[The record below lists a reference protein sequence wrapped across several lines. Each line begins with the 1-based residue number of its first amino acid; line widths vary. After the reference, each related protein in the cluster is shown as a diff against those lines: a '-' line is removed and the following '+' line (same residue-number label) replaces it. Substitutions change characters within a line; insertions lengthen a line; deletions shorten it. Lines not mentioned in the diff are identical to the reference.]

1 MDNFRQRLCFY
12 SPTVTDIS
20 LDHERNNEVQDV
32 MVFFGADKIGNMI
45 ILCVNQNY
53 KLKQSNSL
61 ILIRDPT
68 GLELTN
74 QETDKGSYEFSSW
87 KTPSLQFQCTVPM
100 RTWRIVFSGR
110 LRKGENYH
118 HLKINILWKA
128 FGFPVYCDKNNTFFK
143 HEIDHTDPDYI
154 NNLLGFDQFGQ
165 ISGSMVVDGKTE
177 MINMRAMR
185 LRRWNMSV
193 DDLAF
198 VGFMDSDI
206 VCSVQKLERINCH
219 GHLKTTSEHEI
230 FTPDDIHF
238 VSEENLE
245 NDSLTIEIH
254 HKNFSL
260 NSSLKSQMTVVLNTV
275 SIEIV
280 LGDDFKGILLC
291 FKDVHKTSKMVKCA
305 EDISVNDHKI
315 GLTVNLDSEMCMFS
329 NIVGN
334 KAKSLFQLKKAIVDG
349 LIKDIIVPDGIC
361 ITTVAMR
368 AHINENKE
376 LSIDLDSAIEKAKH
390 SDFEHLADYCER
402 LNDRWRSTKLCTE
415 LMEAISNG
423 VSEHCVYAVRSSG
436 TFEDGES
443 TSSAGQYITMLGC
456 TGRTCDIAAAVLEC
470 WSSNFSARALTYRK
484 NNGQPLMCDMAVIIQ
499 DQVSGPGVAGV
510 AFSRDPNT
518 GDPGKIT
525 VAASYGLEKAGVVS
539 GSVEPHEVVVS
550 RLRFEA
556 VDENFTN
563 SAGLMQATSNFSVEN
578 DGDAKPLQCISDN
591 LAKKLADICVQVEG
605 VFGSP
610 QDIEWAA
617 VEDRVYLLQSRP
629 ITSIFAWSNDEITH
643 EFDTPF
649 TSDDVI
655 MFYNVKEVYPNP
667 MHTLSLTLDFF
678 PMYPLFKLT
687 EGEPTE
693 IYRNKQLSYTHNNMC
708 LNVCQMF
715 QDLEPGS
722 VYVKI
727 IEYSIAG
734 KCFLTSEI
742 WEKILLKNRSSALKK
757 ILKSISTFKE
767 TLYLESRINET
778 HKLIC
783 SVNIEQSDT
792 ALDLLNNINSVVDV
806 LEKVTFCHV
815 ASSTNNII
823 SHTLLAIL
831 GLDFNKDSPID
842 TLSDLAASIDT
853 PDIINVSILKDI
865 QTIAAIVSEMSSKKE
880 FCDLPVE
887 NCNDWLKLNCEKG
900 YAQVEDFIKKYG
912 HRGVQELDFGSET
925 WSTDRN
931 RLFSCLQSLILYEH
945 RQSDKKP
952 TDINSSTVSRGY
964 IKKII
969 FDYLLKKYRQS
980 ISYREQSKDMLVQI
994 THKLRLGYRKLGDKL
1009 VAEGRIPDSKLIFF
1023 MSQYEVRKMCGSNN
1037 CPEIVHKATKRRKL
1051 WPDWI
1056 LLQFDDVCYGPPV
1069 PRTFLDEES
1078 VNSSTR
1084 FKGCSVFPGRVKNR
1098 ACVLEH
1104 IEDARCLRTGD
1115 ILIVKSVDIAWS
1127 PYFPIISGLITEI
1140 GGVISHGAVVA
1151 REYGLPCLVGVQNV
1165 KKYFK
1170 TGDMVILD
1178 SEKGFV
1184 SKGDSIITN

>member
-1 MDNFRQRLCFY
+1 MDNFRQRLCFS
-12 SPTVTDIS
+12 SPTVSDIS
-20 LDHERNNEVQDV
+20 LDQERNNDV
-32 MVFFGADKIGNMI
+32 EDLMVFF
-45 ILCVNQNY
+45 
-53 KLKQSNSL
+53 
-61 ILIRDPT
+61 
-68 GLELTN
+68 
-74 QETDKGSYEFSSW
+74 ETDRGSYEFSSW

-110 LRKGENYH
+110 LR
-118 HLKINILWKA
+118 WKP

-143 HEIDHTDPDYI
+143 HEIDLTDPDYI
-154 NNLLGFDQFGQ
+154 DNLLGFDQFGQ
-165 ISGSMVVDGKTE
+165 ITGSMVVNGKTE
-177 MINMRAMR
+177 MINMRAMK

-193 DDLAF
+193 EDSAF
-198 VGFMDSDI
+198 VGFMNSDI
-206 VCSVQKLERINCH
+206 MCSVQKLERINFR
-219 GHLKTTSEHEI
+219 GHLKTSSEHEI
-230 FTPDDIHF
+230 LPPDGIDF
-238 VSEENLE
+238 VSEEND
-245 NDSLTIEIH
+245 NKTIEIH

-260 NSSLKSQMTVVLNTV
+260 NASLKSQVTVILNTV

-291 FKDVHKTSKMVKCA
+291 FKDVYKTDKIVKFA

-315 GLTVNLDSEMCMFS
+315 GLTVNLASVMCMSS

-349 LIKDIIVPDGIC
+349 LINDIIVPDGIC

-368 AHINENKE
+368 THINENKK
-376 LSIDLDSAIEKAKH
+376 LSIDLNNAIEKAKQ
-390 SDFEHLADYCER
+390 SDFEQMAVYCKR
-402 LNDRWRSTKLCTE
+402 LNDQWRSTKLCAE
-415 LMEAISNG
+415 LLEAISNG
-423 VSEHCVYAVRSSG
+423 VNEHRVYAVRSSG

-443 TSSAGQYITMLGC
+443 TSSAGPIRHNSRL
-456 TGRTCDIAAAVLEC
+456 
-470 WSSNFSARALTYRK
+470 YRW
-484 NNGQPLMCDMAVIIQ
+484 NNGQPLMCDMAVIVQ
-499 DQVSGPGVAGV
+499 EQVSGPGMAGV

-556 VDENFTN
+556 VDDNVTT
-563 SAGLMQATSNFSVEN
+563 SAGLLQATSNFRVEN
-578 DGDAKPLQCISDN
+578 DNDEKPLQCISNN
-591 LAKKLADICVQVEG
+591 LAKKLADICVRLEG

-610 QDIEWAA
+610 QDIEWVA
-617 VEDRVYLLQSRP
+617 VEDRLYLLQSRP
-629 ITSIFAWSNDEITH
+629 ITSIFAWSNDEITR
-643 EFDTPF
+643 EFDSPF
-649 TSDDVI
+649 TSDDVV

-678 PMYPLFKLT
+678 STYPLFKLT

-734 KCFLTSEI
+734 QCFLTSDI
-742 WEKILLKNRSSALKK
+742 WEKILLKNRSSTLKK
-757 ILKSISTFKE
+757 ILKSFSTFKE
-767 TLYLESRINET
+767 TLYLEWRLNET
-778 HKLIC
+778 HKLI
-783 SVNIEQSDT
+783 SNANIEHSGT

-806 LEKVTFCHV
+806 LEKVTSCHV

-831 GLDFNKDSPID
+831 GLGFNKDSPID
-842 TLSDLAASIDT
+842 TLSSLATSIDT

-865 QTIAAIVSEMSSKKE
+865 QAIASVVSKMSSKKE

-887 NCNDWLKLNCEKG
+887 NCNDWLKVNCEKG
-900 YAQVEDFIKKYG
+900 YDQVEDFIQKYG

-925 WSTDRN
+925 WSTDPN
-931 RLFSCLQSLILYEH
+931 RLFTCLQSLILYEH

-952 TDINSSTVSRGY
+952 TDNDSSTVSRGY
-964 IKKII
+964 IQKMI

-994 THKLRLGYRKLGDKL
+994 THKLRLGYRKLGEKL
-1009 VAEGRIPDSKLIFF
+1009 VAEGKIPDSKLIFF
-1023 MSQYEVRKMCGSNN
+1023 MSQYEVRKMCGNNN
-1037 CPEIVHKATKRRKL
+1037 CPEIVHKASKRRKL

-1069 PRTFLDEES
+1069 PKTFLDEES
-1078 VNSSTR
+1078 VYSSIR
-1084 FKGCSVFPGRVKNR
+1084 FKGCCVFPGRVKNR

-1127 PYFPIISGLITEI
+1127 PYFPIISGLVTEI

-1170 TGDMVILD
+1170 TGDMIILD

-1184 SKGDSIITN
+1184 IKDDSIFTN

>member
-1 MDNFRQRLCFY
+1 MDNFRQRLCFS
-12 SPTVTDIS
+12 SPTVSDIL
-20 LDHERNNEVQDV
+20 LDHERNNEVQDL
-32 MVFFGADKIGNMI
+32 MVFFGTDKIGNMI

-53 KLKQSNSL
+53 NLKQSNSL
-61 ILIRDPT
+61 IHIRDPT
-68 GLELTN
+68 GLEFTN
-74 QETDKGSYEFSSW
+74 QETNRGSYEFSSW
-87 KTPSLQFQCTVPM
+87 KTSSLQFQCTVPM

-110 LRKGENYH
+110 LRNGENYCH
-118 HLKINILWKA
+118 VKMN
-128 FGFPVYCDKNNTFFK
+128 FF
-143 HEIDHTDPDYI
+143 I

-177 MINMRAMR
+177 MINMRAMK

-193 DDLAF
+193 EDSAF
-198 VGFMDSDI
+198 VGFMNIDI
-206 VCSVQKLERINCH
+206 MCSVQKLERINFR
-219 GHLKTTSEHEI
+219 GHLKTSSEHEI
-230 FTPDDIHF
+230 LTPDGIYF
-238 VSEENLE
+238 ISEEND
-245 NDSLTIEIH
+245 NPTIEIH

-260 NSSLKSQMTVVLNTV
+260 NASLKSQATVILNTV
-275 SIEIV
+275 SIEII

-291 FKDVHKTSKMVKCA
+291 FKDVDKTDKIVKSA

-315 GLTVNLDSEMCMFS
+315 GLTVNLASEMCMFS

-349 LIKDIIVPDGIC
+349 LINDIIVPDGIC

-368 AHINENKE
+368 THINENKK
-376 LSIDLDSAIEKAKH
+376 LSIDLDNAIEKAKQ
-390 SDFEHLADYCER
+390 SDFEQMADYCKR
-402 LNDRWRSTKLCTE
+402 LNDQWRSTKLCAE
-415 LMEAISNG
+415 LLEAISNS
-423 VSEHCVYAVRSSG
+423 VNEHRVYAVRSSG

-443 TSSAGQYITMLGC
+443 TSSAGQYVTILGC
-456 TGRTCDIAAAVLEC
+456 TGRTCNIVEAVIEC

-484 NNGQPLMCDMAVIIQ
+484 NNGQPLMCDMAVIVQ
-499 DQVSGPGVAGV
+499 EQVSGPGVAGV

-518 GDPGKIT
+518 GDPRKIT

-550 RLRFEA
+550 RLQFGA
-556 VDENFTN
+556 VHDNFTT
-563 SAGLMQATSNFSVEN
+563 SAELLQATSNFSIEN
-578 DGDAKPLQCISDN
+578 DDVAKPLQCISDN
-591 LAKKLADICVQVEG
+591 LAKKLADICVRVEG

-610 QDIEWAA
+610 QDIEWVA

-629 ITSIFAWSNDEITH
+629 ITSIFAWSNDEITR
-643 EFDTPF
+643 EFDSPF
-649 TSDDVI
+649 TSDDVV

-678 PMYPLFKLT
+678 STYPLFKLT

-715 QDLEPGS
+715 QDLEPDS

-734 KCFLTSEI
+734 QCFLTSDI

-757 ILKSISTFKE
+757 ILKSFSTFKE
-767 TLYLESRINET
+767 TLYLEWRLNET

-783 SVNIEQSDT
+783 NTNIEQSGT
-792 ALDLLNNINSVVDV
+792 ALDLLNNINSVMDV
-806 LEKVTFCHV
+806 LEKVTSCHV

-831 GLDFNKDSPID
+831 GQGFNKDSPID
-842 TLSDLAASIDT
+842 TLANLATSIDT

-865 QTIAAIVSEMSSKKE
+865 QAIASVVSEMSSKKE

-887 NCNDWLKLNCEKG
+887 NCNDWLKLNCEKC
-900 YAQVEDFIKKYG
+900 YDQVEDFIQKYG

-931 RLFSCLQSLILYEH
+931 RLFTCLQSLILYEH

-952 TDINSSTVSRGY
+952 TDNNSSTVSRGY
-964 IKKII
+964 IQKMI

-980 ISYREQSKDMLVQI
+980 ISYREQSKDMLVQF
-994 THKLRLGYRKLGDKL
+994 THKLRLGYRKLGEKL
-1009 VAEGRIPDSKLIFF
+1009 VAEGKIPDSKLIFF
-1023 MSQYEVRKMCGSNN
+1023 MSQYEVRKMCGNNN

-1069 PRTFLDEES
+1069 PKTFLDEES
-1078 VNSSTR
+1078 VYSSTR
-1084 FKGCSVFPGRVKNR
+1084 LKGCCVFPGRVKNR

-1127 PYFPIISGLITEI
+1127 PYFPIISGLVTEI

-1184 SKGDSIITN
+1184 IKDDNIFTN

>member
-1 MDNFRQRLCFY
+1 MDHFRQRLCFS
-12 SPTVTDIS
+12 SPTVSDIS
-20 LDHERNNEVQDV
+20 LDHERNNEVQDL
-32 MVFFGADKIGNMI
+32 MVFFGTDKIGNMI

-53 KLKQSNSL
+53 NLKQSNSL
-61 ILIRDPT
+61 IHIRDPT
-68 GLELTN
+68 GLEFTN

-110 LRKGENYH
+110 LRNGENYCH
-118 HLKINILWKA
+118 VKINFLWKP

-177 MINMRAMR
+177 IINMRSMK

-193 DDLAF
+193 EDSAF
-198 VGFMDSDI
+198 VGFMNSDI
-206 VCSVQKLERINCH
+206 MCSIQKLERINFR
-219 GHLKTTSEHEI
+219 GHLKTSSEHEI
-230 FTPDDIHF
+230 LTPDGIYF
-238 VSEENLE
+238 VSEEND
-245 NDSLTIEIH
+245 NPTIEIH

-260 NSSLKSQMTVVLNTV
+260 NASLKSQATVILNTV

-280 LGDDFKGILLC
+280 LGDEFKGILLC
-291 FKDVHKTSKMVKCA
+291 FKDVQKTDKIVKST
-305 EDISVNDHKI
+305 EDISAKDHKI
-315 GLTVNLDSEMCMFS
+315 GLTVSLASEMCLFS
-329 NIVGN
+329 TKVGN

-368 AHINENKE
+368 THINKNKK
-376 LSIDLDSAIEKAKH
+376 LSIDLDNAIEKAKQ
-390 SDFEHLADYCER
+390 SDFEQLADYCKR
-402 LNDRWRSTKLCTE
+402 LNDQWRSTKLCAK
-415 LMEAISNG
+415 LLEAISIG
-423 VSEHCVYAVRSSG
+423 VNEDRVYAVRSSG

-443 TSSAGQYITMLGC
+443 TSSAGQYVTILGC
-456 TGRTCDIAAAVLEC
+456 NGRTCNIVEAVIEC

-484 NNGQPLMCDMAVIIQ
+484 NNGQPLMCDMAVIVQ
-499 DQVSGPGVAGV
+499 EQVSGPGVAGV

-525 VAASYGLEKAGVVS
+525 LAASYGLEKVGVVS

-550 RLRFEA
+550 RLQFEA
-556 VDENFTN
+556 VDDNFTT
-563 SAGLMQATSNFSVEN
+563 SAELLQATSNFRVEN
-578 DGDAKPLQCISDN
+578 NDVAKPLKCISDN
-591 LAKKLADICVQVEG
+591 LAKKLANICVRVEA

-610 QDIEWAA
+610 QDIEWVA
-617 VEDRVYLLQSRP
+617 VEDQVYLLQSRP
-629 ITSIFAWSNDEITH
+629 ITSIFAWSNDEITR
-643 EFDTPF
+643 EFDSPF
-649 TSDDVI
+649 TSDDVV

-678 PMYPLFKLT
+678 SMYPLFKLT

-734 KCFLTSEI
+734 QCFLTSNI

-757 ILKSISTFKE
+757 ILKSFSTFKE
-767 TLYLESRINET
+767 TLYLESKINET

-783 SVNIEQSDT
+783 NANIEQSGT
-792 ALDLLNNINSVVDV
+792 TLDLLNNINSVVDV
-806 LEKVTFCHV
+806 LEKVTSCHV

-831 GLDFNKDSPID
+831 GLGFNKDSPID
-842 TLSDLAASIDT
+842 TLSNLATSIDT

-865 QTIAAIVSEMSSKKE
+865 QAIASVVSEMSSKKE

-900 YAQVEDFIKKYG
+900 YDQVEDFIQKYG

-931 RLFSCLQSLILYEH
+931 RLFTCLQSLILYEH

-952 TDINSSTVSRGY
+952 TDNDSSTVSRGY
-964 IKKII
+964 IQKMI

-994 THKLRLGYRKLGDKL
+994 THKLRLGYRKLGEKL

-1023 MSQYEVRKMCGSNN
+1023 MSQYEVRKMCGNNN
-1037 CPEIVHKATKRRKL
+1037 CPEIVYKATKRRKL

-1069 PRTFLDEES
+1069 PKTFLDEEF
-1078 VNSSTR
+1078 VYSSTR
-1084 FKGCSVFPGRVKNR
+1084 FKGCCVFPGRVKNR

-1127 PYFPIISGLITEI
+1127 PYFPIISGLVTEI

-1184 SKGDSIITN
+1184 IKDDSIFTN